1 MKKQSFTLIE
11 LLVVIAII
19 AILAAMLLPA
29 LNKARAKARSSTCTN
44 NFKQCVLGIQLYIDD
59 FSGNLITRRDGVEP
73 NYCWGAYLFNN
84 KYISSHAPFFCPN
97 RFHADSLGGTN
108 NIQLQILDR
117 TIGIY
122 DGSITLADTKA
133 YLNSRGI
140 GNGEAIMRKDTS
152 GSEVLYSLNFKPVK
166 SSSIFPLL
174 ADTSRGGNLARGST
188 FRFSP
193 LDNSRVSASFAAASL
208 NHEGRGTVA
217 FADGHAESCD
227 EGAFRSM
234 GFSMLRVIPDGD
246 VITSY

>member
-1 MKKQSFTLIE
+1 MKRKFTLIE

-29 LNKARAKARSSTCTN
+29 LNKARAKSRSITCTN

-59 FSGNLITRRDGVEP
+59 FAGNIITRRDGVEP
-73 NYCWGAYLFNN
+73 NYCWGAYLYNK
-84 KYISSHAPFFCPN
+84 KYITTHTSFFCPN
-97 RFHADSLGGTN
+97 RFHPDSLKGTN
-108 NIQLQILDR
+108 NVQLTILDR
-117 TIGIY
+117 TMGIY

-140 GNGEAIMRKDTS
+140 GNGEGIMRKETI

-174 ADTSRGGNLARGST
+174 ADTSRGGDLSRGSA

-193 LDNSRVSASFAAASL
+193 LNNSRVSAAFAAASL
-208 NHEGRGTVA
+208 NHEGRGTVG
-217 FADGHAESCD
+217 FADGHVESLD
-227 EGAFRSM
+227 EGTFRSI
-234 GFSMLRVIPDGD
+234 GFTLLRVIPDGD
-246 VITSY
+246 IITTY